1 MTMSTTPEGAMT
13 TMGQRVTYPSLSGKS
28 VLITGGASGLGLA
41 FAEAFAAN
49 GAHLTLLDINSEG
62 LARVSENL
70 KTANPGIGVGTA
82 CGSTT
87 DEVAVE
93 AAFAQAV
100 SRFGR
105 IDVLLNNAGIGM
117 VKPTLELS
125 AAEWRNIVDINLTG
139 VFLCAKAAGKY
150 MTRQGCGVILNMA
163 SMFGVSAAPQRA
175 GYCSTKAAV
184 VALTKVLAVEWAQ
197 FGVRVNALAPGFT
210 GTALVNELAR
220 AGKID
225 LERLKKGTPMG
236 RLGEPG
242 EIAELA
248 LFLASDNAAFITG
261 QAFVA
266 DGGWTANGFLR

>member
-1 MTMSTTPEGAMT
+1 
-13 TMGQRVTYPSLSGKS
+13 

-70 KTANPGIGVGTA
+70 KTANPSIGVGTA

-87 DEVAVE
+87 DEAAVE

-150 MTRQGCGVILNMA
+150 MTRQGSGVILNMA

-197 FGVRVNALAPGFT
+197 FGFT

-225 LERLKKGTPMG
+225 LERLKNGTPMG
-236 RLGEPG
+236 RLGEPS

-266 DGGWTANGFLR
+266 DGGWTANGYLR

>member
-1 MTMSTTPEGAMT
+1 
-13 TMGQRVTYPSLSGKS
+13 
-28 VLITGGASGLGLA
+28 
-41 FAEAFAAN
+41 
-49 GAHLTLLDINSEG
+49 
-62 LARVSENL
+62 
-70 KTANPGIGVGTA
+70 
-82 CGSTT
+82 
-87 DEVAVE
+87 
-93 AAFAQAV
+93 
-100 SRFGR
+100 
-105 IDVLLNNAGIGM
+105 
-117 VKPTLELS
+117 
-125 AAEWRNIVDINLTG
+125 
-139 VFLCAKAAGKY
+139 
-150 MTRQGCGVILNMA
+150 MTRQGRGVILNMA

-266 DGGWTANGFLR
+266 DGGWTANGYLR

>member
-1 MTMSTTPEGAMT
+1 MTMSTTSEDAMT

-87 DEVAVE
+87 DEAAVE

-125 AAEWRNIVDINLTG
+125 AAESAEHSGHKSDGGLSVRQGGRKVYD
-139 VFLCAKAAGKY
+139 AAGP
-150 MTRQGCGVILNMA
+150 RCH
-163 SMFGVSAAPQRA
+163 P
-175 GYCSTKAAV
+175 
-184 VALTKVLAVEWAQ
+184 
-197 FGVRVNALAPGFT
+197 
-210 GTALVNELAR
+210 
-220 AGKID
+220 
-225 LERLKKGTPMG
+225 
-236 RLGEPG
+236 
-242 EIAELA
+242 
-248 LFLASDNAAFITG
+248 
-261 QAFVA
+261 
-266 DGGWTANGFLR
+266 